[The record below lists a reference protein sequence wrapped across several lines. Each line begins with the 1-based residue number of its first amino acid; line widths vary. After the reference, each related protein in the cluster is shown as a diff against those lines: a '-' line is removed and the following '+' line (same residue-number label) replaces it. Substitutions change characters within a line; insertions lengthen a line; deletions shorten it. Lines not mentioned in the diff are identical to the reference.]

1 MRFAAIADVHG
12 NYLALEAVLADIR
25 AQGIAEIVNLG
36 DMASSPLEARR
47 TMDALMT
54 LDAVHV
60 LGNHDRCLIDRPL
73 EKMGSWDRPAYA
85 QLNAGHLDWLRKVPR
100 GLSPYGLVIAM
111 LAASMTILLLPI
123 QVEGSSIAY
132 DALRAHGAAYNLTG
146 LFFGPYCGLI
156 GWLVLRSRWLPAW
169 IGWLMLLAGAAFLFD
184 ATVEIVAPALA
195 RQIPEAVML
204 ISLAAEGSLAVWLA
218 AFGVRPEVRTA
229 WADGRLTVRRK

>member
-1 MRFAAIADVHG
+1 MSDDSGTSAPSPRSGAQTQARVAGFAYLTTIAFGMFAEAYVRGAIRTGNLIGTAERLRDLEHLHRLGVFADGMMLVS
-12 NYLALEAVLADIR
+12 YIVVTAMLYRLFKPVSATVSLLTALF
-25 AQGIAEIVNLG
+25 
-36 DMASSPLEARR
+36 S
-47 TMDALMT
+47 
-54 LDAVHV
+54 
-60 LGNHDRCLIDRPL
+60 LI
-73 EKMGSWDRPAYA
+73 G
-85 QLNAGHLDWLRKVPR
+85 
-100 GLSPYGLVIAM
+100 IAM

-195 RQIPEAVML
+195 RQFPEAVML